1 MPLILLTRRKAMK
14 KMILLISV
22 AMIGSILVLTSNSFA
37 GRERG
42 GHHHYGR
49 GGHYQ
54 KWNKPV
60 YHKHGWTGGHHH
72 KLHYSPAHRFR
83 PKYRLW
89 RHRPVYR
96 PGHPRRYYRRPHH
109 TVVQEV
115 NNYYSSA
122 ESYAAPEDE
131 FTASASISDTGF
143 SFSVGVSRTD

>member
-1 MPLILLTRRKAMK
+1 MHLILLTRRKAMK

-37 GRERG
+37 AREKG
-42 GHHHYGR
+42 GHH
-49 GGHYQ
+49 Q

-60 YHKHGWTGGHHH
+60 YHKQGWTRGHHP
-72 KLHYSPAHRFR
+72 KLHHYSPAHRFT
-83 PKYRLW
+83 PKYRPW

-109 TVVQEV
+109 TVTQEV